1 MAPLTLEIVE
11 GPGAGHQVTV
21 DRPMVIGRSAD
32 ADFTLDDTQAS
43 RRHARV
49 APGSDGSLVIDDLD
63 SANGTFV
70 NQNEIHGPARLDP
83 GDELLLGVTLLQVR
97 SSAQINA
104 QPSAVRVVPAA
115 LAVAPSEPVYVNP
128 AVVAGQEAGSGAAEP
143 RARALPRR
151 QGAGPGAV
159 RAARLPRADRDR
171 ARDLLRDTLSR
182 ATARAQRVTK

>member
-11 GPGAGHQVTV
+11 GPGAGHQVMV

-49 APGSDGSLVIDDLD
+49 SPGSDGSLVIDDLD

-83 GDELLLGVTLLQVR
+83 GDELLVGVTLLQVR

-128 AVVAGQEAGSGAAEP
+128 AVVAGQEAAAEP
-143 RARALPRR
+143 LSPELERYRDAKVRARAQFAPIAFLVLI
-151 QGAGPGAV
+151 AIVLAIYF
-159 RAARLPRADRDR
+159 
-171 ARDLLRDTLSR
+171 
-182 ATARAQRVTK
+182 ATR